1 MGVRH
6 DLGEAEAAHLGA
18 DRLHVLVEAGLADGG
33 RATVVADASDQCG
46 AVGRR
51 VALRDHGLD
60 GVRPELRDLAGG
72 KTERAGDAHD
82 LALAHG
88 NAREHLVEIFADAD
102 LHEERLG
109 LPEFSGFGQARCV
122 GAEFA
127 NTFGIGGEPSEAVG
141 GMLLGLKLLRRDLPI
156 GGENLRANA
165 AGRLGDEGLSS
176 FAGAPGEGQEIL
188 RFGGDGRGSGH
199 GSNLSNQNEGWRSL

>member
-1 MGVRH
+1 MV
-6 DLGEAEAAHLGA
+6 AEPPLS
-18 DRLHVLVEAGLADGG
+18 RM
-33 RATVVADASDQCG
+33 RATNAARLAAVLPSVIMAST
-46 AVGRR
+46 AS
-51 VALRDHGLD
+51 
-60 GVRPELRDLAGG
+60 VRNFAISRAERPSEPVTRTISPWLMGMPENIWSRYSPMP
-72 KTERAGDAHD
+72 
-82 LALAHG
+82 
-88 NAREHLVEIFADAD
+88 IFTRSAS
-102 LHEERLG
+102 G